1 MEKNKLLNVNY
12 KIHLNMYLNHMVHG
26 SISTEGKNFT
36 SEEGGENCD
45 VIVSGA
51 PKAQAVTDVMF
62 V

>member
-12 KIHLNMYLNHMVHG
+12 KIHLNHMVHG